1 MPFFL
6 KHHFDPDL
14 DRANLKPEEQA
25 DGSVDHYELNFVQ
38 NVEAGSVIAEWVS
51 LDNGEDA
58 ATDPR
63 YISEEMVFPAGRGT
77 GVKRKYPHKLYAA
90 VNGCV
95 GYDNGK
101 IVVQESLSMPAGVDF
116 HTGNINFI
124 GNLMIDGSVRT
135 GFSVQGR
142 DITVQGQIEGAHI
155 EALNDLNCRGGVKG
169 SKVAFLEAAKS
180 IKLAFCEFATLKAGE
195 DVLIKG
201 SLMHT
206 DVYAG
211 KRLAVGGRLTGG
223 NIYCH
228 EYVYVGEQLGGGLD
242 TDTSLVL
249 GYHPTLL
256 YADEE
261 YNMRI
266 KKLHVDIASFEGLLN
281 KGDEFQIEY
290 EPKLKSALKELELV
304 KMLKLKLWEGIQGTE
319 WLDECKVLVPGI
331 VKPGV
336 EISIGSAYLKVDDFL
351 EDVFFYYEND
361 EVKIG
366 ASTTKIKR

>member
-14 DRANLKPEEQA
+14 DHDNLKPEEQA

-38 NVEAGSVIAEWVS
+38 NVEAGSVVAEWIE
-51 LDNGEDA
+51 LDDGDDA
-58 ATDPR
+58 AADPR
-63 YISEEMVFPAGRGT
+63 FVCDEMIFPAGRGT
-77 GVKRKYPHKLYAA
+77 GVKRKYPSKLYAA

-95 GYDNGK
+95 GYSSGK
-101 IVVQESLSMPAGVDF
+101 ITVQESLTISGEVDF

-124 GNLMIDGSVRT
+124 GNLTVSGSIRS
-135 GFSVQGR
+135 GFSIQGR
-142 DITVQGQIEGAHI
+142 DVTVQGQIEGANI
-155 EALNDLNCRGGVKG
+155 EALHNLNCRGGVKG
-169 SKVAFLEAAKS
+169 GKGAFLEAGKS
-180 IKLAFCEFATLKAGE
+180 MKLAFCEFATLKSGG

-201 SLMHT
+201 SLMHS

-223 NIYCH
+223 HIYCH

-249 GYHPTLL
+249 GFHPTLL
-256 YADEE
+256 FADKE
-261 YNMRI
+261 YNVRI
-266 KKLHVDIASFEGLLN
+266 KALLDNIALYEKLLARD
-281 KGDEFQIEY
+281 DEYKSEY
-290 EPKLKSALKELELV
+290 EPKLESALRELDLV
-304 KMLKLKLWEGIQGTE
+304 KLLKLKLWEGIQGTE
-319 WLDECKVLVPGI
+319 RLEECKILVPGI

-351 EDVFFYYEND
+351 EDVFFYYEHD

-366 ASTTKIKR
+366 ASTKKIKR